1 MNKELISQAVAHR
14 LGEVRA
20 RASQLQP
27 DRFGEMGEF
36 VSAVRNMFL
45 NVLAADR
52 KSFGSPAV
60 AEHWL
65 DADGDCLDSLRRCSL
80 GEVLPTRPAPHP
92 PVKGFLRDLKHT
104 VRHRAPLFKLLIE
117 RYAYATNFSFPAE
130 DDVREF
136 VLMRLMVADR
146 ARIEDA
152 SIANVDSDD
161 LLLKLNLVAIAA
173 AATADLRFLDALN
186 YYYEL
191 LPATWYPDAENGWLL
206 ASYLAL
212 YARALMFW
220 S

>member
-14 LGEVRA
+14 FAEVRA

-36 VSAVRNMFL
+36 VSAVRDMLL
-45 NVLAADR
+45 NFRAADR
-52 KSFGSPAV
+52 RSFDSPAV
-60 AEHWL
+60 TEHWL
-65 DADGDCLDSLRRCSL
+65 DADGGCLDSLRKFSL
-80 GEVLPTRPAPHP
+80 GEALQTRPAPHP
-92 PVKGFLRDLKHT
+92 PVERFLQDLKHT
-104 VRHRAPLFKLLIE
+104 VRHRAPLFKLLVE
-117 RYAYATNFSFPAE
+117 RYAYAANFSFPAE
-130 DDVREF
+130 DDVREY

-152 SIANVDSDD
+152 SIANVNGND

-173 AATADLRFLDALN
+173 AATTDLRFLDALN

-191 LPATWYPDAENGWLL
+191 LPATWYPDVENGWLV

>member
-14 LGEVRA
+14 LGEVCA

-27 DRFGEMGEF
+27 DRFGEVGEF
-36 VSAVRNMFL
+36 VSAVRKMLL
-45 NVLAADR
+45 NFRAADR

-60 AEHWL
+60 TESWL
-65 DADGDCLDSLRRCSL
+65 DADGDCLDSLRKCSL
-80 GEVLPTRPAPHP
+80 GEALPTRPARHP
-92 PVKGFLRDLKHT
+92 PVEAFLQDLKQT
-104 VRHRAPLFKLLIE
+104 AKRREPLFKLFVA
-117 RYAYATNFSFPAE
+117 RYAYAPNFSFPAE
-130 DDVREF
+130 DDVREY
-136 VLMRLMVADR
+136 VLMQLMVADR

-152 SIANVDSDD
+152 SIANVDGND
-161 LLLKLNLVAIAA
+161 LLLKLNLVANHA
-173 AATADLRFLDALN
+173 AATTDLRFLDALN

-191 LPATWYPDAENGWLL
+191 LPATWYPDVENEWLL

>member
-14 LGEVRA
+14 LGEVCTRA
-20 RASQLQP
+20 GQLQP

-36 VSAVRNMFL
+36 VSAVRGMLL
-45 NVLAADR
+45 NFRAAER

-60 AEHWL
+60 GEHWL
-65 DADGDCLDSLRRCSL
+65 DADGDCLDSLRKFSL
-80 GEVLPTRPAPHP
+80 GEAWQTRPAPQP
-92 PVKGFLRDLKHT
+92 PIEDFLQDLKQT
-104 VRHRAPLFKLLIE
+104 AKHREPLFKFLVE
-117 RYAYATNFSFPAE
+117 RYAYAPNFSFPAE
-130 DDVREF
+130 DDVREY

-152 SIANVDSDD
+152 SIANIDGND
-161 LLLKLNLVAIAA
+161 LLLKLNLVAIHA
-173 AATADLRFLDALN
+173 AATTDLRFLDALN

-191 LPATWYPDAENGWLL
+191 LPATWFPDAENGWLV

-212 YARALMFW
+212 YARALTFW